1 VNSAPNVGI
10 LVPHRE
16 EQDMARR
23 RGQRTGWLRPENG
36 SWLLTYR
43 AYVWDQESRK
53 TKPQRLTVKI
63 GPAPDPPTRRT
74 KNGELTEKQ
83 AERFAWDHYL
93 KKLDNAT
100 VKPLSTMTIE
110 HFWEQRY
117 KLHLDRRRKF
127 STRSQYKSLWKVWIQ
142 PGIGNVRMFELKPDQ
157 VDAVVQ
163 QALDAKKGT
172 ETAKHIKKVISS
184 IIEFARKKRMFTGEN
199 PAHLVELPDS
209 VPVRRPHSMTIEQCR
224 EWFAAVRDVAAD
236 PKDRRSDARPIRTMS
251 LFEVCCSLGPSE
263 QLGLR
268 WKHLNLTDT
277 AALFEGDRM
286 EPFSAAVR
294 ENCYHGRGGSLKTKH
309 RLRNI
314 PLPKVLVE
322 ALIALRASSKWTG
335 PEDPVFAGQT
345 GKPLWTDN
353 LQKRALKPRAIELNM
368 PWLSWNVMRHTC
380 ATLLK
385 DLGMNYVDRRA
396 LMGHSDETMTDRYTH
411 GDGERMRAGV
421 ELLASEITKPPT
433 KNEPEATGASRA
445 NVVEIRKP
453 IRAAGNNSDQ
463 ELTWEA
469 SQALDQKAGA
479 S

>member
-1 VNSAPNVGI
+1 VNAAATVAI
-10 LVPHRE
+10 LIPRKE
-16 EQDMARR
+16 EQEMARR
-23 RGQRTGWLRPENG
+23 RGQRKGWLRPESG

-43 AYVWDQESRK
+43 AYVWDPEIRK
-53 TKPQRLTVKI
+53 TKPHRITVMI
-63 GPAPDPPTRRT
+63 GPAPDPPTRRA

-93 KKLDNAT
+93 KTLDNAT

-110 HFWEQRY
+110 HFWEQHY
-117 KLHLDRRRKF
+117 KLHLDRKRKF

-142 PGIGNVRMFELKPDQ
+142 PGIGNVRLFELKPDQ
-157 VDAVVQ
+157 VDAVIQ

-184 IIEFARKKRMFTGEN
+184 IVEHARKERMFTGEN
-199 PAHLVELPDS
+199 PAHLVELPEH

-268 WKHLNLTDT
+268 WKHLNLTDS

-286 EPFSAAVR
+286 EPLSAAIR
-294 ENCYHGRGGSLKTKH
+294 ENCYHCRGGSLKTKH

-322 ALIALRASSKWTG
+322 ALKALRASSKWSG
-335 PEDPVFAGQT
+335 SEDPVFAGEK
-345 GKPLWTDN
+345 GRPIWSDN
-353 LQKRALKPRAIELNM
+353 LQKRTLKPKAIELGM
-368 PWLSWNVMRHTC
+368 PWLSWNVLRHTC
-380 ATLLK
+380 ATLAK
-385 DLGMNYVDRRA
+385 NLGMNDVDRRA

-411 GDGERMRAGV
+411 EDAERMRAGV
-421 ELLASEITKPPT
+421 ELLASEITKPP
-433 KNEPEATGASRA
+433 KKSEPETTAVGRA

-453 IRAAGNNSDQ
+453 IRAPGNNSDQ
-463 ELTWEA
+463 ELTREA
-469 SQALDQKAGA
+469 SQVLDQKAGA